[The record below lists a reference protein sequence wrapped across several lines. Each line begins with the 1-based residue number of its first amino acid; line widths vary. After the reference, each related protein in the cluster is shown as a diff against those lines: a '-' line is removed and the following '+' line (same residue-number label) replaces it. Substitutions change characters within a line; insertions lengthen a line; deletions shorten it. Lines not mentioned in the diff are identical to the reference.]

1 MDSTQRFSSRV
12 ENYVKYRPSYPQ
24 EIIAALQQACGLTP
38 DSIVADVGSGTG
50 IFAELLLQNG
60 NTVYG
65 IEPNQAMRAAGEQLL
80 QHFPR
85 FHSVNSTAE
94 ATTLP
99 AQSVDF
105 ITAGQAF
112 HWFDP
117 DRARQEFA
125 RILKPG
131 GWIALIWNERHSN
144 ATPFLRD
151 YEQLLRTYGTDY
163 EASKHT
169 NFDAAIIRAFFAP
182 QPMFVQS
189 FPNAQ
194 RFDDD
199 GLRGRLLSSS
209 YSPEPGDP
217 RHAPMLAEL
226 QRIFDRHA
234 VDGMVVFEYDTVL
247 YYGQLAG

>member
-24 EIIAALQQACGLTP
+24 EIVIALQEACGLTP
-38 DSIVADVGSGTG
+38 ASIIADVGSGTG
-50 IFAELLLQNG
+50 IFAELLLRNG

-80 QHFPR
+80 QSYSH
-85 FHSVNSTAE
+85 FHSVNGTAE

-99 AQSVDF
+99 DQSVDF

-112 HWFDP
+112 HWFDL
-117 DRARQEFA
+117 DKARQEFA

-131 GWIALIWNERHSN
+131 GWVALVWNERRSD

-151 YEQLLRTYGTDY
+151 YERLLHTYGTDY

-169 NFDAAIIRAFFAP
+169 NFDAEIIRAFFSP
-182 QPMFVQS
+182 NPMAMQTFENQ
-189 FPNAQ
+189 Q
-194 RFDDD
+194 RFDYN

-209 YSPEPGDP
+209 YSPEPDDP

-226 QRIFDRHA
+226 QRIFEQHA

-247 YYGQLAG
+247 YYGQLNS

>member
-24 EIIAALQQACGLTP
+24 EIIAALQQACGLTS

-50 IFAELLLQNG
+50 IFAELLLRNG

-85 FHSVNSTAE
+85 FHSVNGTAE

-117 DRARQEFA
+117 DRARREFA
-125 RILKPG
+125 RILRPG
-131 GWIALIWNERHSN
+131 GWVALIWNERRSDS
-144 ATPFLRD
+144 TPFLRD

-169 NFDAAIIRAFFAP
+169 NFDAELIRAFFAP
-182 QPMFVQS
+182 NPMFMQT
-189 FPNAQ
+189 FENQQ
-194 RFDDD
+194 RFDYD

-209 YSPEPGDP
+209 YTP
-217 RHAPMLAEL
+217 
-226 QRIFDRHA
+226 
-234 VDGMVVFEYDTVL
+234 
-247 YYGQLAG
+247 

>member
-24 EIIAALQQACGLTP
+24 EIITALQQACGLTS

-50 IFAELLLQNG
+50 IFAELLLRNG

-85 FHSVNSTAE
+85 FHSVNGTAE

-117 DRARQEFA
+117 DRARREFA
-125 RILKPG
+125 RILRPG
-131 GWIALIWNERHSN
+131 GWVALIWNERRSDS
-144 ATPFLRD
+144 TPFLRD

-169 NFDAAIIRAFFAP
+169 NFDAELIRAFFAP
-182 QPMFVQS
+182 NPMFMQT
-189 FPNAQ
+189 FENQQ
-194 RFDDD
+194 RFDYD

-209 YSPEPGDP
+209 YTPEPGHP
-217 RHAPMLAEL
+217 RHVPMMAEL
-226 QRIFDRHA
+226 QRIFEQHA
-234 VDGMVVFEYDTVL
+234 VDGTVVFEYDTVL
-247 YYGQLAG
+247 YYGQLNT

>member
-1 MDSTQRFSSRV
+1 MDSTQRFSRRV

-24 EIIAALQQACGLTP
+24 EIIAALQQACGLTS
-38 DSIVADVGSGTG
+38 DSVVADVGSGTG
-50 IFAELLLQNG
+50 IFAELLLRNG

-65 IEPNQAMRAAGEQLL
+65 IEPNQAMRAAGDQLL
-80 QHFPR
+80 QNDPR
-85 FHSVNSTAE
+85 FTSINGTAE

-99 AQSVDF
+99 DKSVDF
-105 ITAGQAF
+105 VTAGQAF

-117 DRARQEFA
+117 DRARREFV
-125 RILKPG
+125 RILKPS
-131 GWIALIWNERHSN
+131 GWVALIWNERRSD

-163 EASKHT
+163 EASRHT

-182 QPMFVQS
+182 NPMFMQT
-189 FPNAQ
+189 FENQQ
-194 RFDDD
+194 RFDYD

-209 YSPEPGDP
+209 YTPEPGDP

-226 QRIFDRHA
+226 QRSFAQHA
-234 VDGMVVFEYDTVL
+234 VNGTVVFEYNTVL
-247 YYGQLAG
+247 YYGQLEG

>member
-1 MDSTQRFSSRV
+1 
-12 ENYVKYRPSYPQ
+12 
-24 EIIAALQQACGLTP
+24 
-38 DSIVADVGSGTG
+38 GSGTG

-163 EASKHT
+163 EASNHT
-169 NFDAAIIRAFFAP
+169 NFDAELIRAFFAP
-182 QPMFVQS
+182 NPMFMQT
-189 FPNAQ
+189 FENQQ
-194 RFDDD
+194 RFDYD

-209 YSPEPGDP
+209 YTPEPGHP
-217 RHAPMLAEL
+217 RHVPMMAEL